1 MRNTTDNLLKEAV
14 IQIGAGGSAGF
25 IEVCI
30 MHPMDLVKTR
40 FQLQVKT
47 TKSDPLYYT
56 GILCIKTFI
65 VSLCINYINIIIG
78 IRDCMTKMYKTEGLP
93 AFWKGILP
101 PILVETPKRAVKFFT
116 FEQYKQ
122 FFLFGASAPT
132 PLTFSCAGFFAG
144 VTEAIL
150 VNPFEMV
157 KVKLQS
163 NRKHIKESPSTFVV
177 TKEIISKYGFGLNG
191 LNKGLSATIM
201 RNAIF
206 NSFYFGFY
214 HSVKGYISVR
224 KEPWLEFLSK
234 VAIGF
239 VSGTVASCLNIP
251 FDVAKSR
258 IQGSQDGTQYKGT
271 LNTMH
276 IIYKREG
283 FRALYK
289 GLVPK
294 VLRLGPGGA
303 IMLVV
308 YDYMHVFLTKK
319 LIN

>member
-1 MRNTTDNLLKEAV
+1 MTRNTTDNLLKEAV

-56 GILCIKTFI
+56 GI
-65 VSLCINYINIIIG
+65 
-78 IRDCMTKMYKTEGLP
+78 RDCMTKMYKTEGLP

-101 PILVETPKRAVKFFT
+101 PILVETPKRAVK
-116 FEQYKQ
+116 
-122 FFLFGASAPT
+122 
-132 PLTFSCAGFFAG
+132 TFSCAGFFAG

-163 NRKHIKESPSTFVV
+163 NRKHIKESPSTFAV

-201 RNAIF
+201 RNAVF

-234 VAIGF
+234 IAIGF

>member
-1 MRNTTDNLLKEAV
+1 MTHDTTKNLLKDAA

-30 MHPMDLVKTR
+30 MHPMDLIKTR

-56 GILCIKTFI
+56 
-65 VSLCINYINIIIG
+65 G

-150 VNPFEMV
+150 VNPFEVV

-163 NRKHIKESPSTFVV
+163 NRKHVKESPSTFIV
-177 TKEIISKYGFGLNG
+177 TKEIISKYGIGLNG

-201 RNAIF
+201 RNAVF

-214 HSVKGYISVR
+214 HSVKGYIPAR
-224 KEPWLEFLSK
+224 KEPWLEFLTK

-276 IIYKREG
+276 IVYKGEG
-283 FRALYK
+283 FKALYK

-319 LIN
+319 FKD

>member
-1 MRNTTDNLLKEAV
+1 MTHHTTDNLLKAAV

-25 IEVCI
+25 VEVCI

-47 TKSDPLYYT
+47 MNLDPLYYT
-56 GILCIKTFI
+56 
-65 VSLCINYINIIIG
+65 G
-78 IRDCMTKMYKTEGLP
+78 IRDCMTKMYKTEGVR

-101 PILVETPKRAVKFFT
+101 PIIVETPKRAVK
-116 FEQYKQ
+116 
-122 FFLFGASAPT
+122 
-132 PLTFSCAGFFAG
+132 TFSCAGFFAG

-150 VNPFEMV
+150 VNPFEVV

-163 NRKHIKESPSTFVV
+163 NRKHIKESPSTFAV
-177 TKEIISKYGFGLNG
+177 TKEIVSKYGLNG

-201 RNAIF
+201 RNAVF

-214 HSVKGYISVR
+214 HSVKGYIPV
-224 KEPWLEFLSK
+224 KEEPWLEFLTK

-271 LNTMH
+271 IKTMH
-276 IIYKREG
+276 IVYKREG
-283 FRALYK
+283 FKALYK

-319 LIN
+319 FKD

>member
-1 MRNTTDNLLKEAV
+1 MTHNTSENLLKNAI
-14 IQIGAGGSAGF
+14 IQIGSGGSAGF

-30 MHPMDLVKTR
+30 MQPMDIVKTR

-56 GILCIKTFI
+56 
-65 VSLCINYINIIIG
+65 G

-132 PLTFSCAGFFAG
+132 PLTFSCSGFFAG

-163 NRKHIKESPSTFVV
+163 DRKHVKESPSTFAV

-201 RNAIF
+201 RNAVF

-214 HSVKGYISVR
+214 HSVKGYIPVR
-224 KEPWLEFLSK
+224 QEPGLEFLTK

-271 LNTMH
+271 LNTMY
-276 IIYKREG
+276 IVYKREG

-308 YDYMHVFLTKK
+308 YDYMHVFLTQKFK
-319 LIN
+319 D

>member
-1 MRNTTDNLLKEAV
+1 MSGHTTESLLKEAV
-14 IQIGAGGSAGF
+14 IQIGAGGTAGF

-47 TKSDPLYYT
+47 AKSDPLYYT
-56 GILCIKTFI
+56 GI
-65 VSLCINYINIIIG
+65 
-78 IRDCMTKMYKTEGLP
+78 RDCMIKMYKTEGLP

-101 PILVETPKRAVKFFT
+101 PIIVETPKRAVKVIFT

-150 VNPFEMV
+150 VNPFEVV

-163 NRKHIKESPSTFVV
+163 NRKHVKESPSTFAV
-177 TKEIISKYGFGLNG
+177 TKEIVSKYGFGLNG

-201 RNAIF
+201 RNAVF

-214 HSVKGYISVR
+214 HSVKGYIPAR
-224 KEPWLEFLSK
+224 KEPWLEFLTK

-258 IQGSQDGTQYKGT
+258 IQGSQDSTLYKGT

-276 IIYKREG
+276 IVYKREG

-308 YDYMHVFLTKK
+308 YDYMHIFLTKK
-319 LIN
+319 FKD

>member
-1 MRNTTDNLLKEAV
+1 MTRNTTDNFLKEAV

-56 GILCIKTFI
+56 GI
-65 VSLCINYINIIIG
+65 
-78 IRDCMTKMYKTEGLP
+78 RDCMTKMYKTEGLP

-101 PILVETPKRAVKFFT
+101 PILVETPKRAVK
-116 FEQYKQ
+116 
-122 FFLFGASAPT
+122 
-132 PLTFSCAGFFAG
+132 TFSCAGFFAG

-163 NRKHIKESPSTFVV
+163 NRKHIKESPSTFAV

-201 RNAIF
+201 RNAVF

>member
-1 MRNTTDNLLKEAV
+1 MTRNTTDNLLKEAV

-56 GILCIKTFI
+56 GI
-65 VSLCINYINIIIG
+65 
-78 IRDCMTKMYKTEGLP
+78 RDCMTKMYKTEGLP

-101 PILVETPKRAVKFFT
+101 PILVETPKRAVK
-116 FEQYKQ
+116 
-122 FFLFGASAPT
+122 
-132 PLTFSCAGFFAG
+132 TFSCAGFFAG

-283 FRALYK
+283 YSYTFIYIFYLPILLYSDSR
-289 GLVPK
+289 LLIQITIILDLEPCIK
-294 VLRLGPGGA
+294 VW
-303 IMLVV
+303 
-308 YDYMHVFLTKK
+308 FQKC
-319 LIN
+319 

>member
-1 MRNTTDNLLKEAV
+1 MTHHRDSLLKEAT
-14 IQIGAGGSAGF
+14 IQIGSGGFAGF

-30 MHPMDLVKTR
+30 MHPMDLIKTR
-40 FQLQVKT
+40 FQLQVKPIN
-47 TKSDPLYYT
+47 SDPLYYT
-56 GILCIKTFI
+56 
-65 VSLCINYINIIIG
+65 G

-122 FFLFGASAPT
+122 FFLFGASTPT
-132 PLTFSCAGFFAG
+132 LLTFSCAGFFAG

-150 VNPFEMV
+150 VNPFEVV

-163 NRKHIKESPSTFVV
+163 DRKHVKESPSTFAV
-177 TKEIISKYGFGLNG
+177 TKEIISKYGFGSNG
-191 LNKGLSATIM
+191 LNRGLTATIM
-201 RNAIF
+201 RNAVF

-214 HSVKGYISVR
+214 HSVKGYILP
-224 KEPWLEFLSK
+224 KQDPWLEFLSK

-239 VSGTVASCLNIP
+239 VSGTIASCLNIP

-258 IQGSQDGTQYKGT
+258 IQGSQDNVQYRGT

-289 GLVPK
+289 GLAPK

-303 IMLVV
+303 IMLVT
-308 YDYMHVFLTKK
+308 YDYMHAFLTRKFK
-319 LIN
+319 N

>member
-1 MRNTTDNLLKEAV
+1 MARDTTGSLLRDAA

-47 TKSDPLYYT
+47 AKSDPLYYT
-56 GILCIKTFI
+56 GI
-65 VSLCINYINIIIG
+65 
-78 IRDCMTKMYKTEGLP
+78 RDCMTKMYRTEGLP

-150 VNPFEMV
+150 VNPFEVV

-163 NRKHIKESPSTFVV
+163 NRKHVKESPSTVAV

-191 LNKGLSATIM
+191 LNKGLSATVM
-201 RNAIF
+201 RNAVF

-214 HSVKGYISVR
+214 HSVKGYVPAS
-224 KEPWLEFLSK
+224 KEPWLEFLTK

-271 LNTMH
+271 LNTMR
-276 IIYKREG
+276 IVYKREG

-308 YDYMHVFLTKK
+308 YDYVHVFLTKK
-319 LIN
+319 FKD

>member
-1 MRNTTDNLLKEAV
+1 MTRNTTDNLLKEAA

-56 GILCIKTFI
+56 GI
-65 VSLCINYINIIIG
+65 
-78 IRDCMTKMYKTEGLP
+78 RDCMTKMYKIEGLP

-144 VTEAIL
+144 FTEAIL

-163 NRKHIKESPSTFVV
+163 NRKHVKESPSTFAV

-201 RNAIF
+201 RNAVF

-214 HSVKGYISVR
+214 HSVKGHVLVQ
-224 KEPWLEFLSK
+224 KEPWLEFLNK

-308 YDYMHVFLTKK
+308 YDYMHAFLTKK
-319 LIN
+319 LID

>member
-1 MRNTTDNLLKEAV
+1 MTRNTTDNFLKQAV

-56 GILCIKTFI
+56 GI
-65 VSLCINYINIIIG
+65 
-78 IRDCMTKMYKTEGLP
+78 RDCMTKMYKTEGLP

-101 PILVETPKRAVKFFT
+101 PILVETPKRAVK
-116 FEQYKQ
+116 
-122 FFLFGASAPT
+122 
-132 PLTFSCAGFFAG
+132 TFSCAGFFAG

-163 NRKHIKESPSTFVV
+163 NRKHVKESPSTFAV

-201 RNAIF
+201 RNAVF

-283 FRALYK
+283 FKALYK

>member
-1 MRNTTDNLLKEAV
+1 MTHCTKDSILKEAA

-47 TKSDPLYYT
+47 AKIDPLYYT
-56 GILCIKTFI
+56 GI
-65 VSLCINYINIIIG
+65 Y
-78 IRDCMTKMYKTEGLP
+78 DCMTKMYKTEGLP

-101 PILVETPKRAVKFFT
+101 PIIVETPKRAVKFFT

-122 FFLFGASAPT
+122 FFLFGAKAPS

-150 VNPFEMV
+150 VNPFEV
-157 KVKLQS
+157 IKVKLQS
-163 NRKHIKESPSTFVV
+163 NRKHIKESPSTFAV
-177 TKEIISKYGFGLNG
+177 TKEIVSKYGFGLNG

-201 RNAIF
+201 RNAVF

-214 HSVKGYISVR
+214 HSVKRCIPV
-224 KEPWLEFLSK
+224 KKKPWLEFLTQII
-234 VAIGF
+234 IGF
-239 VSGTVASCLNIP
+239 LSGTIGSCLNIP
-251 FDVAKSR
+251 FDVAKTR

-271 LNTMH
+271 LNTMY
-276 IIYKREG
+276 IVYKREG

-289 GLVPK
+289 GLLPK

-308 YDYMHVFLTKK
+308 YDHMHVFLTKK
-319 LIN
+319 FKD

>member
-1 MRNTTDNLLKEAV
+1 MTRNTTENLLKEAA

-56 GILCIKTFI
+56 GI
-65 VSLCINYINIIIG
+65 
-78 IRDCMTKMYKTEGLP
+78 RDCMTKMYKTEGLP

-101 PILVETPKRAVKFFT
+101 PILVETPKRAVK
-116 FEQYKQ
+116 
-122 FFLFGASAPT
+122 
-132 PLTFSCAGFFAG
+132 TFSCAGFFAG

-150 VNPFEMV
+150 VNPFEVV

-163 NRKHIKESPSTFVV
+163 NRKHVKESPSTVAV
-177 TKEIISKYGFGLNG
+177 TKEIISKYGLNG

-201 RNAIF
+201 RNAVF

-214 HSVKGYISVR
+214 HSVKGYIPAS
-224 KEPWLEFLSK
+224 KEPWLEFLTK

-258 IQGSQDGTQYKGT
+258 IQGPQDGKTQYKGT
-271 LNTMH
+271 LNTMR
-276 IIYKREG
+276 IVYKREG

-319 LIN
+319 FKD

>member
-1 MRNTTDNLLKEAV
+1 MTRETTENLLKQAA

-30 MHPMDLVKTR
+30 MQPMDLVKTR

-47 TKSDPLYYT
+47 TTSDPLYYT
-56 GILCIKTFI
+56 GI
-65 VSLCINYINIIIG
+65 
-78 IRDCMTKMYKTEGLP
+78 RDCMIKMYKTEGLP

-163 NRKHIKESPSTFVV
+163 DRKHVRESPSTFAV
-177 TKEIISKYGFGLNG
+177 TKEIISKHGFGLNG
-191 LNKGLSATIM
+191 LNKGLTATIM
-201 RNAIF
+201 RNAVF

-214 HSVKGYISVR
+214 HSVKGYIPAR
-224 KEPWLEFLSK
+224 EEPLLDFLTK
-234 VAIGF
+234 IAIGF

-258 IQGSQDGTQYKGT
+258 IQGSQDNTLYKGT

-276 IIYKREG
+276 IVYKREG

-319 LIN
+319 FKD